1 MIDKVTDFWR
11 VMVWPFSLEEVVF
24 LSFNTNLNL
33 QRHKNDTLM
42 VKLTFL
48 YFDFYIMILWTFI
61 ISYFTLVHN
70 KESKDF
76 FFQYERR
83 FCPIKLGSIS
93 PATFI
98 SGAQQRIKKIFPPSK
113 WADYWS
119 HKTSSTL
126 HSKPMKVSD
135 HLNIDFARFLDFSVG
150 FFSGCSNSMVFVWF
164 FSLHFIPFC
173 LSFILMLRSIYAQ
186 NQPTAWWQKG
196 VN

>member
-1 MIDKVTDFWR
+1 MI
-11 VMVWPFSLEEVVF
+11 
-24 LSFNTNLNL
+24 
-33 QRHKNDTLM
+33 
-42 VKLTFL
+42 
-48 YFDFYIMILWTFI
+48 IWTFI

-76 FFQYERR
+76 F
-83 FCPIKLGSIS
+83 SIWAEILS
-93 PATFI
+93 HKTWFNLSRNVYI
-98 SGAQQRIKKIFPPSK
+98 WCTTENEKIFPPSK

-135 HLNIDFARFLDFSVG
+135 HLNIDFARFFDFSVG